1 MKPIFAMLAGLL
13 LAACSGYPYAVRD
26 GGDGVYYAESP
37 PVYTYVDGYFGF
49 PYYGPYA
56 WSWYYPLWYA
66 PLAGPHYS
74 WYRPPYYWS
83 HPFHGVGDY
92 YAYVPVKRKSPV
104 QAGVLPDTPVSAPL
118 PPPNLRDATLRPV
131 KSRRYYK
138 HAGYPT
144 ATYKHDGYPTA
155 TYKSRAA
162 AKVYMPI
169 DHSASMP
176 TFSRSRPSS
185 GVSAAPS
192 RLSSPSRVSR
202 SKD

>member
-1 MKPIFAMLAGLL
+1 
-13 LAACSGYPYAVRD
+13 
-26 GGDGVYYAESP
+26 
-37 PVYTYVDGYFGF
+37 
-49 PYYGPYA
+49 
-56 WSWYYPLWYA
+56 
-66 PLAGPHYS
+66 
-74 WYRPPYYWS
+74 
-83 HPFHGVGDY
+83 
-92 YAYVPVKRKSPV
+92 
-104 QAGVLPDTPVSAPL
+104 L

-131 KSRRYYK
+131 KSRRHYK

-144 ATYKHDGYPTA
+144 ATYKHAGYPTA

>member
-1 MKPIFAMLAGLL
+1 MKPIVAMLAGLL

-26 GGDGVYYAESP
+26 GGDGVYYADSP

-74 WYRPPYYWS
+74 WYRPPYYWC
-83 HPFHGVGDY
+83 HPFDGVGDR
-92 YAYVPVKRKSPV
+92 YAYVPVKRKPPV
-104 QAGVLPDTPVSAPL
+104 QSGVLPDTPVSAPL
-118 PPPNLRDATLRPV
+118 PPPNLRDATVRPV
-131 KSRRYYK
+131 KYRRYYK
-138 HAGYPT
+138 HTGHPN
-144 ATYKHDGYPTA
+144 A

-176 TFSRSRPSS
+176 SFSRSRPVS
-185 GVSAAPS
+185 GASAAPV
-192 RLSSPSRVSR
+192 RRPSSNRVSR

>member
-1 MKPIFAMLAGLL
+1 MKPIVAMLTCLL

-74 WYRPPYYWS
+74 WYRPPYYWG
-83 HPFHGVGDY
+83 HPFHGVGDR
-92 YAYVPVKRKSPV
+92 YAYVPVKRKPPV

-118 PPPNLRDATLRPV
+118 PPPNLRDATVRPV
-131 KSRRYYK
+131 KYRRHYK
-138 HAGYPT
+138 HAGYP
-144 ATYKHDGYPTA
+144 DA

-162 AKVYMPI
+162 TKVYMPI
-169 DHSASMP
+169 DHSTSMP

-185 GVSAAPS
+185 GAADAPVRRPS
-192 RLSSPSRVSR
+192 LSRVSR
-202 SKD
+202 SKN